1 MNRTI
6 QAAAR
11 MAVYSLA
18 LAAVVIT
25 PHALAYSLFPVT
37 ATGGLSAAL
46 PAWSASASLLPTV
59 ACATEDSINCYWAGG
74 SQGNGLGQSFLDING
89 TAYYF
94 GG

>member
-11 MAVYSLA
+11 MAVYFLL
-18 LAAVVIT
+18 LAALVIT
-25 PHALAYSLFPVT
+25 PHAVAYNLFPVT
-37 ATGGLSAAL
+37 ATGGVSQSIA
-46 PAWSASASLLPTV
+46 
-59 ACATEDSINCYWAGG
+59 ACATEDSTNCYWDATTH
-74 SQGNGLGQSFLDING
+74 GNGLGQSFLDIDG

>member
-1 MNRTI
+1 MSRTI

-11 MAVYSLA
+11 MAVYFLA

-37 ATGGLSAAL
+37 ATGGLTAAL
-46 PAWSASASLLPTV
+46 PACS
-59 ACATEDSINCYWAGG
+59 TEDSTNCYWDATTH
-74 SQGNGLGQSFLDING
+74 GNGLGQSFLDING